1 MKGGPNSCFVLYVW
15 ISLHSIV
22 SMFENASLFMKEVHN
37 IYAKS
42 LFMKE
47 VQGLSKLRE
56 PSSNAWPFSVPVPVF
71 CSIAHGLTFSFK
83 TRSLTR
89 PNRSYRALL
98 HPFWNHL
105 WSLQSDWVSP
115 MRFIHKSHHL
125 SSKSHIFP
133 SQWDIF
139 TKTQQPI
146 KFQGLFKEINEIK
159 RKWGTTFYKPAQY
172 TDWINKI
179 FLQTKKKSSE

>member
-1 MKGGPNSCFVLYVW
+1 MHIK
-15 ISLHSIV
+15 
-22 SMFENASLFMKEVHN
+22 
-37 IYAKS
+37 KS

-71 CSIAHGLTFSFK
+71 CSIAHD
-83 TRSLTR
+83 SLFR
-89 PNRSYRALL
+89 LKLVLLRALIVRIEL
-98 HPFWNHL
+98 YCILFEITYDPWNL
-105 WSLQSDWVSP
+105 IESRRCDSYTN
-115 MRFIHKSHHL
+115 RTIL

>member
-1 MKGGPNSCFVLYVW
+1 MLDR
-15 ISLHSIV
+15 SLSPFQFSIR
-22 SMFENASLFMKEVHN
+22 SLMDSLFR
-37 IYAKS
+37 
-42 LFMKE
+42 L
-47 VQGLSKLRE
+47 KL
-56 PSSNAWPFSVPVPVF
+56 V
-71 CSIAHGLTFSFK
+71 L
-83 TRSLTR
+83 L
-89 PNRSYRALL
+89 RALIVRIEL
-98 HPFWNHL
+98 YYILFEITYDPCNL
-105 WSLQSDWVSP
+105 IESRRCDSYTN
-115 MRFIHKSHHL
+115 RTIL

-179 FLQTKKKSSE
+179 FLQTKKKSSEQILRLQNRCNKGVIELRVLQFWSDIILGISNQTRAARSFDFEITYMI